1 RPIMLEI
8 LHLLAQAAPGAGQER
23 LQRISTELQ
32 RPISW
37 FDVWL
42 VVGFLILAPLIAWF
56 CFRRFGSSEP
66 REAPAKPQA
75 LFQELCDGHEL
86 RREDR
91 ELLESLAKREKLDPA
106 AKIFLAPELLGEA
119 AAGQMS
125 ASQKLKLAA
134 LRRKLFDELSPA

>member
-1 RPIMLEI
+1 MLEA

-66 REAPAKPQA
+66 QEAPAKPQA
-75 LFQELCDGHEL
+75 LFQELCDGHDL
-86 RREDR
+86 KREER
-91 ELLESLAKREKLDPA
+91 ELLKRWADSE
-106 AKIFLAPELLGEA
+106 E
-119 AAGQMS
+119 
-125 ASQKLKLAA
+125 
-134 LRRKLFDELSPA
+134 